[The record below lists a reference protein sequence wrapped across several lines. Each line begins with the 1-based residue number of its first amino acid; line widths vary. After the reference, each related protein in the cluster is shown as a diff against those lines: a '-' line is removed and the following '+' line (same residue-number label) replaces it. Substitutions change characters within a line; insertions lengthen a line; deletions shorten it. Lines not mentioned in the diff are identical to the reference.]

1 MEKFEIE
8 IIFSHDQY
16 TGKRIQIDDEDLLK
30 QQVSHRENNHM
41 PSALSKAKGGHK
53 AINYN
58 PAIGD
63 LVYIKHAGNKF
74 NCHDLYLVVQKTK
87 SLLLLQKFQN
97 GKLSSKKYEV
107 PITSVFPATN
117 NQPSNTV
124 DDQCI
129 NYIDD
134 ESSDDDYYQSA
145 EQPLDEPDPVNHDA
159 HNNLSETE
167 TTQETE
173 YNVAPTTVCLRP
185 PRNPGPPDWFG
196 DCEYD

>member
-1 MEKFEIE
+1 MEKFRNRQL
-8 IIFSHDQY
+8 FSCMINIQASP
-16 TGKRIQIDDEDLLK
+16 IQIDDEDQVK

-63 LVYIKHAGNKF
+63 LVYIKHEGNKF

-107 PITSVFPATN
+107 PITSVFPATTNLATPLMTSAVTTLMMIRPMMIITCQQN
-117 NQPSNTV
+117 N
-124 DDQCI
+124 
-129 NYIDD
+129 
-134 ESSDDDYYQSA
+134 
-145 EQPLDEPDPVNHDA
+145 
-159 HNNLSETE
+159 
-167 TTQETE
+167 
-173 YNVAPTTVCLRP
+173 R
-185 PRNPGPPDWFG
+185 
-196 DCEYD
+196 